1 MKKLLIITFLLGM
14 AFGVILS
21 FIVTS
26 SITDVINL
34 SIISGVQG

>member
-1 MKKLLIITFLLGM
+1 MKKLLIVTFLLGM
-14 AFGVILS
+14 ASGVILS

-34 SIISGVQG
+34 SITSGVQG

>member
-26 SITDVINL
+26 NITDVINL